1 MITTLGSPFGSVVGT
16 VIPPLFV
23 NKEEYVTEE
32 DRELGVDETFNYII
46 TQCSITS
53 ALFLFTVIFFRNKP
67 KIAPR

>member
-1 MITTLGSPFGSVVGT
+1 MISTMGNPIGAVVGT

-32 DRELGVDETFNYII
+32 DRELGVDQTFSYVI

-53 ALFLFTVIFFRNKP
+53 ALFLFTVLFFRNKP